1 MKNTLFNITR
11 VLAVVVMIGAL
22 SLIGAGNP
30 KVLPFSVLFFV
41 AVFAIVYLLNSYAK
55 KNERE
60 GKAGAGAKPIVQL
73 IVVILFVAIVS
84 VLGYLRHGILGY
96 LVMFAFIA
104 VVFGLIYLAI
114 KNRQRHFELTSSNPM
129 TKKVLTTV
137 TGILAIALPVIMV
150 LASKLFKPDAIS
162 VIVTIIATLVFI
174 ALNVLALILIN
185 RKGSLSASVIGYILV
200 ILAAILPGIMVLM
213 VTNDSG
219 AFAKTYLAALVAAV
233 LAYFS
238 LTQFEKVD

>member
-96 LVMFAFIA
+96 LVMFALIA
-104 VVFGLIYLAI
+104 AVFGLI
-114 KNRQRHFELTSSNPM
+114 
-129 TKKVLTTV
+129 
-137 TGILAIALPVIMV
+137 
-150 LASKLFKPDAIS
+150 
-162 VIVTIIATLVFI
+162 
-174 ALNVLALILIN
+174 
-185 RKGSLSASVIGYILV
+185 
-200 ILAAILPGIMVLM
+200 
-213 VTNDSG
+213 
-219 AFAKTYLAALVAAV
+219 
-233 LAYFS
+233 
-238 LTQFEKVD
+238 